1 MQYFLRP
8 RLGNGKEL
16 DYFEGM
22 NIARLSSALVTYH
35 EGVLIFEF
43 QNNVEIGEKEAREQ
57 LAAGLKLAQGKP
69 CPVIIV
75 DNHPLTTIT
84 PEARNILS
92 KASPE
97 IPRLCEAFV
106 VSSLA
111 KKVMV
116 NFYIKVQKPAN
127 PAKVFTGFSQ
137 AWRWAKSFT

>member
-1 MQYFLRP
+1 
-8 RLGNGKEL
+8 
-16 DYFEGM
+16 
-22 NIARLSSALVTYH
+22 
-35 EGVLIFEF
+35 
-43 QNNVEIGEKEAREQ
+43 
-57 LAAGLKLAQGKP
+57 LA
-69 CPVIIV
+69 
-75 DNHPLTTIT
+75 
-84 PEARNILS
+84 

-106 VSSLA
+106 VSTLA